1 MKIFK
6 HKEKKHLETSK
17 KVLFSCLFLEI
28 ILLIIIMVGWYR
40 NLDSSYQFF
49 FGDVALIIATVVSY
63 SIKATFENVQKGKC
77 GFNILPDL
85 LTMLGGM
92 FNALNSGDIPS
103 AISTIINAAQMI
115 VQGHPELTQKDNP
128 MFNNNFNVIQSNP
141 TPRGEGDN
149 PVVKQNDNN
158 SQDDINIDKG
168 DLSDKT

>member
-92 FNALNSGDIPS
+92 FNALNSETDIVNTKW
-103 AISTIINAAQMI
+103 I
-115 VQGHPELTQKDNP
+115 
-128 MFNNNFNVIQSNP
+128 
-141 TPRGEGDN
+141 
-149 PVVKQNDNN
+149 
-158 SQDDINIDKG
+158 
-168 DLSDKT
+168 